1 MMFSLVMLCSQK
13 QKNLS
18 KTRFQ
23 NAVPILHASEKVA
36 ARAQCVSVF
45 QKRGTRTFRVVVR
58 VVGGR
63 GRAYWKRQEDLKRVG
78 SIR

>member
-1 MMFSLVMLCSQK
+1 MMFSLVVLCFQK

-36 ARAQCVSVF
+36 ALAQCVGVF
-45 QKRGTRTFRVVVR
+45 QKRGTRTFRVIELLEEEEEPT
-58 VVGGR
+58 GR
-63 GRAYWKRQEDLKRVG
+63 DRR
-78 SIR
+78 I